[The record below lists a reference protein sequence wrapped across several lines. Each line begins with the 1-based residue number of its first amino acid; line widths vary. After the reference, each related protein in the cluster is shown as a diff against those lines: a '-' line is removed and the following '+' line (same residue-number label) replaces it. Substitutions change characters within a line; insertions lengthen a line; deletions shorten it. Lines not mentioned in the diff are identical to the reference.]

1 MPTYAIFIRNSIKDP
16 EEMKTY
22 SGKAAAAR
30 ADFKVLAA
38 YGPTETMEGQTSE
51 GQVLLEFKSM
61 ADAKAWYNGPAY
73 QDALKHRLK
82 GADYRVIF
90 FEGL

>member
-1 MPTYAIFIRNSIKDP
+1 MTAYAIFIRNAITDP

-22 SGKAAAAR
+22 SGKAAKAR

-38 YGPTETMEGQTSE
+38 YGPSETMEGQESQ

-61 ADAKAWYNGPAY
+61 DDARAWYKGEAY